1 MLRAV
6 LVLAL
11 SLAPLGLHAQE
22 EQPEPE
28 PDSTWTIWLGTS
40 SASFDDLSFGGVN
53 TVGFATFSGKSRL
66 FLSTSL
72 AQDEASVSRFLA
84 FDFYGFPR
92 YYNADVRAARSS
104 VAVGFTN
111 RPESKTRA
119 AAFLSANYTGFS
131 ASGTIFGESFSDSDN
146 SFDLGVGTAVAIRKR
161 LVAIVQWGR
170 ASFDGASGDVIT
182 FGLGWGF

>member
-6 LVLAL
+6 LALAL

-40 SASFDDLSFGGVN
+40 SASFDGLSFGGVN
-53 TVGFATFSGKSRL
+53 TVGYATFSGKSKF

-72 AQDEASVSRFLA
+72 AQDEANVSSLLGY
-84 FDFYGFPR
+84 DHYGFPL
-92 YYNADVRAARSS
+92 YYNADIRATRSS
-104 VAVGFTN
+104 VAVGFAN

-119 AAFLSANYTGFS
+119 AAFLSANYTAFS
-131 ASGTIFGESFSDSDN
+131 TSGTVFGESFSESDN
-146 SFDLGVGTAVAIRKR
+146 SFDLGFGAAVAIRKR
-161 LVAIVQWGR
+161 LVAIVQWGQ
-170 ASFDGASGDVIT
+170 ASFDDASGDVLT